1 MTVYVAMD
9 DTDNLTSRGTGRLA
23 RAVAATLSREYNV
36 YGVTRH
42 QLFVDDAIPYTSHNS
57 CAVIHL
63 PHAEKQDVPA
73 IFAIAEK
80 CMLDD
85 FVEGSDPGLAVASAN
100 QVTPALIA
108 FGKDAKANVLTQE
121 TARNL
126 AQNLDIM
133 LKGLGGTEDGVI
145 GSMAGIGL
153 ARAGN
158 DGRFLQV
165 GKIREITGLC
175 TAAELFE
182 AGIDAIITRDG
193 RQITEGV
200 IEAPEGKSVKPCPIG
215 GWIVLIVDEQD
226 GHLIP
231 VKRD

>member
-9 DTDNLTSRGTGRLA
+9 DTDNLNSRGTGRLA
-23 RAVAATLSREYNV
+23 RSVAAALAEEYEV
-36 YGVTRH
+36 FGVTRH
-42 QLFVDDAIPYTSHNS
+42 QLYVNDAIPYTSHNS
-57 CAVIHL
+57 CAVLHL
-63 PHAEKQDVPA
+63 PHAEKQDIPA
-73 IFAIAEK
+73 IFEMTEQM
-80 CMLDD
+80 MLDD
-85 FVEGSDPGLAVASAN
+85 FVEGSDPGLAVASAS
-100 QVTPALIA
+100 QVTPALLA
-108 FGKDAKANVLTQE
+108 FGKDAKSKVLTQE
-121 TARNL
+121 MARSL
-126 AQNLDIM
+126 AKNLDIR

-165 GKIREITGLC
+165 GRIREITGLC
-175 TAAELFE
+175 TAEELLE

-193 RQITEGV
+193 RQVTKGI

-215 GWIVLIVDEQD
+215 GWVVLIVDEQD
-226 GHLIP
+226 GHIIP